1 MKTKVVTPE
10 PFFEV
15 SMECSNRRFYD
26 TKNKLWNIGED
37 IDEDQEIRQGNTEE
51 KCDYEG
57 DLESI
62 RIYNH
67 GETKE
72 YIVIIKKEF
81 GIKETIP
88 EGMDIIFTL

>member
-1 MKTKVVTPE
+1 MKTKIVTPT

-37 IDEDQEIRQGNTEE
+37 IDEDQEIRQGYTSE

-57 DLESI
+57 DLEQI
-62 RIYNH
+62 RVYNCD
-67 GETKE
+67 ETKE
-72 YIVIIKKEF
+72 YIDIIKKEF
-81 GIKETIP
+81 GIKKRIP
-88 EGMDIIFTL
+88 KGMDIVFTL